1 MKEYNDNT
9 MKMVVVLVVNMVVL
23 LTTIMIMMTPT
34 MPFTYTV
41 AQYVCGVSG
50 PAWHQR

>member
-1 MKEYNDNT
+1 
-9 MKMVVVLVVNMVVL
+9 MKMVAVLAVNVVVL
-23 LTTIMIMMTPT
+23 LATLMKMMAPT